1 MKPILFDVNEKNF
14 TTSGLGRLSDAISCT
29 VKGVK
34 CSGDIFLYLKRGNI
48 HHGKRRQVGLPI
60 PKKLRD
66 VLAQLHT
73 KEGKNEKETD
83 K

>member
-29 VKGVK
+29 VTGVK

-48 HHGKRRQVGLPI
+48 HHGKRRQAGTS
-60 PKKLRD
+60 
-66 VLAQLHT
+66 LA
-73 KEGKNEKETD
+73 EETA
-83 K
+83 